1 MGLKYVLNSMKRRK
15 LRTFVVALALIVGVA
30 LVGALLNL
38 VDTQRQF
45 SLQIIGATT
54 GGYDLAITRS
64 DLAQTPFFD
73 AQPADRLAREA
84 YSGIAASHPRI
95 QGDAEASTEAGART
109 GLSMVALNVDSDDLS
124 QITPNSGVYPPQP
137 GQVFLSPPAADAL
150 GVKVGDEITL
160 SYVLPTPREEGKAEA
175 TNGSTARAEA
185 SFVVAGIGLA
195 SGLSGGIGGFG
206 QELNPL
212 AMIRLED
219 AQAWLGVPG
228 QADRLLLVWQ
238 SDTSLGSDVQAIVSR
253 ARDAGARVRDLVQA
267 QLGPDYT
274 VELNKYRFLDGFA
287 AGFIITQVFITLYG
301 ILSMGIVGLMVNA
314 LMTTA
319 VNEQKYDLAIL
330 RVLGAPRWR
339 LFEPVV
345 IEVLVLGVIGV
356 VFGLLL
362 GRAINDFIITPL
374 LLSTLQLPVS
384 VRPEWTL
391 QAVITPTLI
400 TAAILALATISPAR
414 KAAGT
419 KVMVVLNPAAADQPT
434 LEDLARL
441 RERRANYGLL
451 GAGLILLIFC
461 AIILIWF
468 PLIEDYGDFTAQAA
482 TYIAT
487 YLLMVVGMSLV
498 FFFLAT
504 PLERILVALYNVI
517 APRAGFFAGRY
528 ALRGKSRNSLISLMV
543 VASAVFPTLLAT
555 QTALDD
561 ANIETDTR
569 FGNGTSM
576 IVRPP
581 GGRFFF
587 FSDVGS
593 NPYISADA
601 VENVQTQPG
610 VMSAVALAEGFS
622 DEVSD
627 RVQVRSARANFI
639 GVRGDLADVVY
650 PEFMQWAQGEAS
662 ALARINTDPNAVV
675 IAQGMSELLDLHL
688 GDTIRVKG
696 AGFDHERLMTIV
708 GVASRLPGFSNEITR
723 NRNSAEFGQTA
734 VLMNLDTYRDLRH
747 DPDKG
752 AFNERE
758 AIFTRVLAKIDPAVN
773 ETEVAN
779 AVREGV
785 GAADGLDV
793 SLTTEEVATSR
804 QFNGQ
809 SRIFNVLLAGLSMVT
824 AVFGVLAVMYTAV
837 MSRRV
842 EIGMLKAIGSPARTL
857 RGAFIGEAIITT
869 LAAAV
874 AGIIAGT
881 VLGYAFGFS
890 QRFSQESPMLPAF
903 DFTTAAIILFMV
915 CLAAVFSAALATQPV
930 IRQKAIRILR
940 EK

>member
-1 MGLKYVLNSMKRRK
+1 V
-15 LRTFVVALALIVGVA
+15 
-30 LVGALLNL
+30 
-38 VDTQRQF
+38 
-45 SLQIIGATT
+45 
-54 GGYDLAITRS
+54 
-64 DLAQTPFFD
+64 
-73 AQPADRLAREA
+73 
-84 YSGIAASHPRI
+84 
-95 QGDAEASTEAGART
+95 
-109 GLSMVALNVDSDDLS
+109 
-124 QITPNSGVYPPQP
+124 
-137 GQVFLSPPAADAL
+137 ADAL
-150 GVKVGDEITL
+150 GVSIGDEMTL
-160 SYVLPTPREEGKAEA
+160 SYVLPIPREEGKAEP
-175 TNGSTARAEA
+175 TDGSTARAEA
-185 SFVVAGIGLA
+185 TFVVSGIGLA
-195 SGLSGGIGGFG
+195 SGLSGGLGGFG

-228 QADRLLLVWQ
+228 QADRLLAVWQ
-238 SDTSLGSDVQAIVSR
+238 SDTSLGSDVQAIVSQ
-253 ARDAGARVRDLVQA
+253 ARDVGARVRDLVQA
-267 QLGPDYT
+267 RLGPDYV
-274 VELNKYRFLDGFA
+274 VELNKYRFLHNFSG
-287 AGFIITQVFITLYG
+287 GFIITQVFITLYG
-301 ILSMGIVGLMVNA
+301 LLSMGIVGLMVNA

-319 VNEQKYDLAIL
+319 VNEQKYDLAVL

-345 IEVLVLGVIGV
+345 IEVVLLGVVSV

-362 GRAINDFIITPL
+362 GRAINDFIVTPL
-374 LLSTLQLPVS
+374 LLSTLQLPIG

-400 TAAILALATISPAR
+400 TAFVLALATISPAR

-434 LEDLARL
+434 LEDLAKL

-451 GAGLILLIFC
+451 IAGIILLAFC
-461 AIILIWF
+461 AVVLIWF
-468 PLIEDYGDFTAQAA
+468 PLIEDYGDFTAIAA
-482 TYIAT
+482 TYMTT

-504 PLERILVALYNVI
+504 PLERALVALYNAI

-528 ALRGKSRNSLISLMV
+528 ALRAKGRNSLISLMV

-569 FGNGTSM
+569 FGNGASM
-576 IVRPP
+576 NVRPP
-581 GGRFFF
+581 GGGFFF
-587 FSDVGS
+587 FSDAGD
-593 NPYISADA
+593 NPRISDEAFE
-601 VENVQTQPG
+601 VLQTQPG
-610 VMSAVALAEGFS
+610 VIGAVAVAEGFS
-622 DEVSD
+622 NEVSD
-627 RVQVRSARANFI
+627 RVQVRSANANYI
-639 GVRGDLADVVY
+639 GVRGDLAGVVY
-650 PEFMQWAQGEAS
+650 PEFMQWAEGDAS
-662 ALARINTDPNAVV
+662 ALARVSADPNAVV
-675 IAQGMSELLDLHL
+675 IAQGMSELLDLHM
-688 GDTIRVKG
+688 GDTLRAQG
-696 AGFDHERLMTIV
+696 AGFDHQRLMTIA

-723 NRNSAEFGQTA
+723 NRNNAESGGTG
-734 VLMNLDTYRDLRH
+734 VLMSLEAFRDLRH

-752 AFNERE
+752 ELDERE
-758 AIFTRVLAKIDPAVN
+758 AIYTRVLMRIDPAVS

-785 GAADGLDV
+785 GAENNLDA
-793 SLTTEEVATSR
+793 SLTSEEVATQR
-804 QFNGQ
+804 QFNEQG
-809 SRIFNVLLAGLSMVT
+809 RIFNVLLAGLSMVT

-857 RGAFIGEAIITT
+857 RGVFIGEAIITT
-869 LAAAV
+869 LAAAM

-890 QRFSQESPMLPAF
+890 QRFTRESPMLLAF
-903 DFTTAAIILFMV
+903 DVTTAGIILFMV
-915 CLAAVFSAALATQPV
+915 CCAAIFSAALATQPV